1 MKATDSRVDGG
12 LGGAVLVGI
21 DERSSAQDALALG
34 RWLVEMAPEDLF
46 LAWVHPYDQLP
57 SLLGDEEDATRVR
70 ETVNTLASAVKSA
83 LPAELRSELHL
94 LSGRS
99 ASQGLQ
105 QLAERENVSVI
116 VLGASERSGMG
127 RIAPGKTAIRLLS
140 GSRVPVAVAPRGYEA
155 PSGEAP
161 LIGVGFNGGPEAE
174 AALKWSAAFAQ
185 SVGGRLRVIA
195 VHEPMAFGGVGVGTF
210 PTASV
215 SQVLHQQLQRETEDA
230 VAGLDV
236 PAEVVLGDGSA
247 AAVLAGQTAELDL
260 LVLGSRGYG
269 PLRSVLLGTVSEAT
283 VAEAQSPVLIV
294 PRPD

>member
-1 MKATDSRVDGG
+1 MKATDSRADGG
-12 LGGAVLVGI
+12 LGGAVLIGI
-21 DERSSAQDALALG
+21 DERPSAQDALALG
-34 RWLVEMAPEDLF
+34 RWLVEVAPADLF
-46 LAWVHPYDQLP
+46 LAWVHPYDRLP
-57 SLLGDEEDATRVR
+57 SLLGDGEEAKLVR
-70 ETVNTLASAVKSA
+70 ETVNALASAVKSA
-83 LPAELRSELHL
+83 LPSELRSELHL
-94 LSGRS
+94 LSGGS

-105 QLAERENVSVI
+105 QLAEREGVSVI

-155 PSGEAP
+155 PSVQPP
-161 LIGVGFNGGPEAE
+161 LIGVGFDGGPEAE
-174 AALKWSAAFAQ
+174 AALKWAAAFVQA
-185 SVGGRLRVIA
+185 VDGRLRVLA
-195 VHEPMAFGGVGVGTF
+195 VHEPIAFGGVSVGTF

-215 SQVLHQQLQRETEDA
+215 SQVLREELQSETKEA
-230 VAGLDV
+230 VADLDV
-236 PAEVVLGDGSA
+236 AAEVVLGDGNA

-294 PRPD
+294 PR